1 MKFSLKLLGITA
13 FMASAVLVGC
23 KKNSEEPP
31 VTQSYKADANGATE
45 VPSNSSTATATFNGT
60 YNSSTKTFSGTLTY
74 TGITP
79 TGWKIER
86 GTATTTGSLVVSL
99 GAVVVS
105 PLSFSVTLDAAAE
118 AELKA
123 GDYYINVSS
132 AAYPAGEIRGKIVMN

>member
-1 MKFSLKLLGITA
+1 MKFSFKLLAITTVLG
-13 FMASAVLVGC
+13 SAVLVGC
-23 KKNSEEPP
+23 KKNSDTT
-31 VTQSYKADANGATE
+31 TQSYKADANGTTE
-45 VPSNSSTATATFNGT
+45 VPSNSSAATATFSGT
-60 YNSSTKTFSGTLTY
+60 YNSGTKTFSGTVTY

-79 TGWKIER
+79 TSWNIER
-86 GTATTTGSLVVSL
+86 GTSSTKGSLVVSL

-123 GDYYINVSS
+123 GSYYINVTS

>member
-23 KKNSEEPP
+23 KKNSDEP
-31 VTQSYKADANGATE
+31 VTQSYKADANGATQ

-60 YNSSTKTFSGTLTY
+60 YNSETKTFSGTVTY
-74 TGITP
+74 SGITP
-79 TGWKIER
+79 TGWNIER
-86 GTATTTGSLVVSL
+86 GTATTKGSLVVSL

>member
-1 MKFSLKLLGITA
+1 MKMTFKLLAVTT

-23 KKNSEEPP
+23 KKDSDES
-31 VTQSYKADANGATE
+31 VTQSYKANANGATE

-60 YNSSTKTFSGTLTY
+60 YNSGTKTFSGTVTY
-74 TGITP
+74 SGITP
-79 TGWKIER
+79 TGWNIER
-86 GTATTTGSLVVSL
+86 GTASTKGSLVVSL

-123 GDYYINVSS
+123 GDYYINVTS
-132 AAYPAGEIRGKIVMN
+132 AAYPAGEIRGKIVAN

>member
-1 MKFSLKLLGITA
+1 MKCSLKLLGITA
-13 FMASAVLVGC
+13 FMAGVVLAGC
-23 KKNSEEPP
+23 KKKSDEP
-31 VTQSYKADANGATE
+31 VTQSYKAEANGANE

-60 YNSSTKTFSGTLTY
+60 YNPGTKTFSGTLAY

-79 TGWKIER
+79 TGWRIEK
-86 GTATTTGSLVVSL
+86 GTETATGSLVVSL

-105 PLSFSVTLDAAAE
+105 PLNFSVILDAAAE

-123 GDYYINVSS
+123 GGYYINVTS